1 MLEEKN
7 AMGIIKD
14 IKDEKMR
21 NYASSTCELIGFIYN
36 AKISKKTKRKILKM
50 IKKHE
55 ATTYEYIRALAEYE
69 NLAAYAKYLASR
81 SRRIL

>member
-36 AKISKKTKRKILKM
+36 AKISKKQK
-50 IKKHE
+50 E
-55 ATTYEYIRALAEYE
+55 
-69 NLAAYAKYLASR
+69 KY
-81 SRRIL
+81 

>member
-1 MLEEKN
+1 MLEKN
-7 AMGIIKD
+7 TMGIIKD

-55 ATTYEYIRALAEYE
+55 ATTYEYIGALAEYE
-69 NLAAYAKYLASR
+69 RLAVHAKYLASQ
-81 SRRIL
+81 SKEI